1 MRVGCNITAQ
11 QYASTL
17 WWHALYLPTIRS
29 TTMNFSEYT
38 TRGKFSIILHTIIIV
53 IITQV
58 WLYTAFCFIN
68 KIITIIYIINAAGR
82 PGVIGRW
89 LYTIHGVHTPS
100 RNDSLAT
107 NENVLTRVC
116 WLASG
121 RIHKLPEQTTRA
133 HTAGSSV
140 CVCVYVKN
148 CD

>member
-1 MRVGCNITAQ
+1 MWVGCTAQ
-11 QYASTL
+11 QYDYVMMTRLLQHLYYST
-17 WWHALYLPTIRS
+17 ANVR
-29 TTMNFSEYT
+29 EYT
-38 TRGKFSIILHTIIIV
+38 TRGKFSIIILHNIIV
-53 IITQV
+53 III
-58 WLYTAFCFIN
+58 LFGYTSALCVFYFIN

-89 LYTIHGVHTPS
+89 LYTIHGVHTVEKWFIG
-100 RNDSLAT
+100 
-107 NENVLTRVC
+107 NERECFVITRVC

-140 CVCVYVKN
+140 CVCVKN